1 MRRNHS
7 MSASLRLSGL
17 LLLLV
22 SFMSFSVRSEDH
34 VEADL
39 TVFELRTYTT
49 HEGKMGALHARFRNH
64 TIAIF
69 DRLGMQ
75 SVGYWTPEG
84 EPNTLI
90 YILKHQSRTEADK
103 AWGIFMEDPA
113 WATALEESGVLLAKE
128 PAAVFMSA
136 TDYSALK

>member
-1 MRRNHS
+1 MNAAQRVF
-7 MSASLRLSGL
+7 GFV
-17 LLLLV
+17 LLLV
-22 SFMSFSVRSEDH
+22 SVMSFSAIAEDH
-34 VEADL
+34 VEGDQA
-39 TVFELRTYTT
+39 VFELRTYKTQD
-49 HEGKMGALHARFRNH
+49 GKMGSLHARFRNH

-69 DRLGMQ
+69 DRLGME

-90 YILKHQSRTEADK
+90 YILKHKSRVEADK
-103 AWGIFMEDPA
+103 AWEKFMVDPA
-113 WATALEESGVLLAKE
+113 WLFAFKESGVLLAKE

>member
-1 MRRNHS
+1 MT
-7 MSASLRLSGL
+7 ALLRILAL
-17 LLLLV
+17 TLLLV
-22 SFMSFSVRSEDH
+22 SLMSLSVRSDDH
-34 VEADL
+34 VETDHA
-39 TVFELRTYTT
+39 VFELRTYTT
-49 HEGKMGALHARFRNH
+49 QTGKMGALHARFRNH

-90 YILKHQSRTEADK
+90 YILKHKSRTEADK
-103 AWGIFMEDPA
+103 AWKNFIADPA
-113 WATALEESGVLLAKE
+113 WAIALKESGVLLAKE
-128 PAAVFMSA
+128 PTIVFMSA

>member
-1 MRRNHS
+1 MNV
-7 MSASLRLSGL
+7 LRISGL
-17 LLLLV
+17 LLLV
-22 SFMSFSVRSEDH
+22 ASFMSFSASSEEQ
-34 VEADL
+34 VEENL

-49 HEGKMGALHARFRNH
+49 EDGKMGALHARFQNH

-84 EPNTLI
+84 KPNTLI
-90 YILKHQSRTEADK
+90 YILKHKSRTEADK
-103 AWGIFMEDPA
+103 AWGIFMVDPA
-113 WATALEESGVLLAKE
+113 WAFALKESGVLLAKK
-128 PAAVFMSA
+128 PIAVFMSA

>member
-1 MRRNHS
+1 MN
-7 MSASLRLSGL
+7 ATLRISGL

-22 SFMSFSVRSEDH
+22 SLMSFSVRSDDNVGADH
-34 VEADL
+34 A
-39 TVFELRTYTT
+39 VFELRTYTT
-49 HEGKMGALHARFRNH
+49 QDGKMGALHARFRNH

-90 YILKHQSRTEADK
+90 YILKHKSRAEADK
-103 AWGIFMEDPA
+103 AWGIFMVDPA
-113 WATALEESGVLLAKE
+113 WAVAFKESGVLLAKE
-128 PAAVFMSA
+128 PIAVFMSA